1 MLDKP
6 GFFEKPGLSSVN
18 QGREMSTIA
27 VLGSG
32 TMGAG
37 IAQVCALHGFDI
49 LLYDINLDIVSQAV
63 SRINDSIGK
72 GVQLGKVT
80 QTAALS
86 AAKRIRPTAALT
98 DLADA
103 NLVIEAAPENLD
115 LKRDLFHHLDSILA
129 PSALMASNTSSLSI
143 TALAGATRRPAQVLG
158 LHFFNPPHL
167 MALVEVVRGDQTS
180 EAVLNAGV
188 EFVRALGKTPVVC
201 ADTPAFIVNRVARP
215 FYGETLRLLGEHAA
229 DVPTIDKLIKSLGF
243 RMGPFELLDLIGLDV
258 NFAVTQSVYHAYFED
273 PKYRPHPIQ
282 QKMVEA
288 GLLGRKTKR
297 GFYEYP

>member
-1 MLDKP
+1 
-6 GFFEKPGLSSVN
+6 
-18 QGREMSTIA
+18 MSTVA

-37 IAQVCALHGFDI
+37 IAQVCALRGFDI
-49 LLYDINLDIVSQAV
+49 ILYDINLDIVSKAV
-63 SRINDSIGK
+63 NRINESMGK
-72 GVQLGKVT
+72 GVQLGMVT

-86 AAKRIRPTAALT
+86 AAKRIKPTATLAELAT
-98 DLADA
+98 ADLA
-103 NLVIEAAPENLD
+103 IEAAPEKLE
-115 LKRDLFHHLDSILA
+115 LKRDLFRQLDSILA
-129 PSALMASNTSSLSI
+129 PQALIASNTSSLSI
-143 TALAGATRRPAQVLG
+143 TALAGATKRPAQVLG

-188 EFVRALGKTPVVC
+188 EFARTLGKTPVVC
-201 ADTPAFIVNRVARP
+201 NDTPAFIVNRVARP
-215 FYGETLRLLGEHAA
+215 FYSESLRLLGENTAEVSA
-229 DVPTIDKLIKSLGF
+229 IDTLLKSLGF
-243 RMGPFELLDLIGLDV
+243 RMGPFELMDLVGLDV
-258 NFAVTQSVYHAYFED
+258 NFAVTQSVYRAFFED

-297 GFYEYP
+297 GFYEYPNTSPLQKTP